1 MIDYLLP
8 PQSER
13 HQCCRDDWF
22 YYIYKWLT
30 ATKEREREITRES
43 FDDYCR
49 DDKSVNPARFE
60 PRLWRRL
67 VPNLHDFFDWAIFTR
82 CRSRVVLTLSHS
94 LSLSR
99 ARSRESVVPLQ
110 TFYSPVFIFYRNNRR
125 QIVEKKGSHLKC
137 TILRVR
143 GEKCRVYMLSF
154 ACVFVFMRVSMCAS
168 RQHQTLLLQQLI
180 EIAKKTSR
188 KWGILFPQLIDAEKK
203 TER

>member
-30 ATKEREREITRES
+30 ATKERERERERVS
-43 FDDYCR
+43 MIIAVMTNRLTQLALSLGFEEDLFQTYTTFLTEQYLR
-49 DDKSVNPARFE
+49 DAARAHE
-60 PRLWRRL
+60 
-67 VPNLHDFFDWAIFTR
+67 R
-82 CRSRVVLTLSHS
+82 CSHS
-94 LSLSR
+94 LTFSLSLFLSLSR
-99 ARSRESVVPLQ
+99 ACSRESVVPLQ

-125 QIVEKKGSHLKC
+125 QIVEKKGSHSKC

-154 ACVFVFMRVSMCAS
+154 ACVFVFVRVSMCAS

-180 EIAKKTSR
+180 EIAKRTSR
-188 KWGILFPQLIDAEKK
+188 K
-203 TER
+203 

>member
-30 ATKEREREITRES
+30 ATKERERERVSMIIAVMTNRLTQLALSLGFEEDL
-43 FDDYCR
+43 FQTYTTFLTEQYLR
-49 DDKSVNPARFE
+49 DSRARALF
-60 PRLWRRL
+60 
-67 VPNLHDFFDWAIFTR
+67 
-82 CRSRVVLTLSHS
+82 SLSHFLSLSLS

-99 ARSRESVVPLQ
+99 ACSRESVVPLQ

-154 ACVFVFMRVSMCAS
+154 ACVFVFVRVSMCAS

-180 EIAKKTSR
+180 EIAKRTSR
-188 KWGILFPQLIDAEKK
+188 K
-203 TER
+203 